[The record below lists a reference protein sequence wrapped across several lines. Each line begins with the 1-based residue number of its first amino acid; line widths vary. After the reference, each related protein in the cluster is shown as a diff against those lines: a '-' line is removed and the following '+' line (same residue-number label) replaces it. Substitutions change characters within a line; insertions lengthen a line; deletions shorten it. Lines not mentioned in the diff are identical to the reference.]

1 MDDKDVYYDIPI
13 YKNLFSFVKQDD
25 KKSNEDLVDISIQD
39 IYQLEPYIS
48 YSEEELNN
56 SNKNNNNFLVI
67 LFILL
72 LFIFIYFLLKK
83 NKRK

>member
-13 YKNLFSFVKQDD
+13 YKTLFSFIKQDD

-48 YSEEELNN
+48 YSEENLNN
-56 SNKNNNNFLVI
+56 SNKNNFLAI

-72 LFIFIYFLLKK
+72 LFIFIYFLLSNNKSKK
-83 NKRK
+83 